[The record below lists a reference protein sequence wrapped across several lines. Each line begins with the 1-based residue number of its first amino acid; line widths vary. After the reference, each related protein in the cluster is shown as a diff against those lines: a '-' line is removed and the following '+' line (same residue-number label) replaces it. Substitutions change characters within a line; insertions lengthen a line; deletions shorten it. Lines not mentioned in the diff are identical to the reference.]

1 MSSTNNTDSAFGV
14 KSMQVSAPQQG
25 SNGSIYQNNTAI
37 TNQNTQRQMAARFGG
52 SRKILKGGLV
62 VPPVQISY
70 KETGVGNTNTSSN
83 VTSSAKTQAD
93 LTASAKFDKQVGPVQ
108 PVQKAGR
115 RRKLTKSRSRKLT
128 GGWPAWGCMSG
139 GKSRKT
145 HRRKSRRKLG
155 KSHRRRKS
163 K

>member
-93 LTASAKFDKQVGPVQ
+93 LTASAEFDNQVGPVQ

-115 RRKLTKSRSRKLT
+115 KKSRSRKLT

>member
-1 MSSTNNTDSAFGV
+1 MSSSETNAEAYGV
-14 KSMQVSAPQQG
+14 SSMQVPAPPLG
-25 SNGSIYQNNTAI
+25 SNGSLQQNNTAI

-52 SRKILKGGLV
+52 SRKILKGGAVV

-70 KETGVGNTNTSSN
+70 KEGGVGNTNTSSN
-83 VTSSAKTQAD
+83 ITNSTKTQSELFA
-93 LTASAKFDKQVGPVQ
+93 AKEYDNQVGPVQ

-115 RRKLTKSRSRKLT
+115 KKSRSRSRKLT

-139 GKSRKT
+139 GKSRRRRKT
-145 HRRKSRRKLG
+145 HRR

>member
-1 MSSTNNTDSAFGV
+1 MVSTETSASAYDI
-14 KSMQVSAPQQG
+14 KSMQVPAPPPG
-25 SNGSIYQNNTAI
+25 SNGSLQQNNTAI

-70 KETGVGNTNTSSN
+70 KEGGVGNTNTSSN
-83 VTSSAKTQAD
+83 VTSSAKTQAE
-93 LTASAKFDKQVGPVQ
+93 LTASAEFDKQVGPVQ

-115 RRKLTKSRSRKLT
+115 SRSRKLT

-139 GKSRKT
+139 GRKSRRRKT